1 MKGLKTIVWGSLV
14 AGSLFIVGDTVFA
27 EERGRFHRGG
37 RHGFSGEIRQD
48 YREIRRD
55 RAELHRD
62 YRELARD
69 RRELYQDIRR
79 GAGRGEIARD
89 RAEIRHDLRQIAQDR
104 RELRQDYTELHRD
117 LRRYGYHPQ
126 PRFDH
131 RHNWGWYGSHWR
143 PHYFDR
149 RHESWE
155 RD

>member
-14 AGSLFIVGDTVFA
+14 AGSLLMVGDAVFA
-27 EERGRFHRGG
+27 DERGRFHRGG
-37 RHGFSGEIRQD
+37 RHGFPREIRQD
-48 YREIRRD
+48 FREIQGD

-69 RRELYQDIRR
+69 RHELYQDIRR
-79 GAGRGEIARD
+79 GAGRREIARD
-89 RAEIRHDLRQIAQDR
+89 RAEVRQDLREIAQDR

-117 LRRYGYHPQ
+117 LRRYGYHAQ
-126 PRFDH
+126 PRFED
-131 RHNWGWYGSHWR
+131 RYGWYGSHWG